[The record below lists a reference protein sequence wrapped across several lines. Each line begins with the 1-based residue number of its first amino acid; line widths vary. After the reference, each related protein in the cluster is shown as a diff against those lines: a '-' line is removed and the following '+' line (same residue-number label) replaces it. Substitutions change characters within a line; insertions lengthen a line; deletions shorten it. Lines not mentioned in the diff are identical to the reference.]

1 MLKHIKDSA
10 EFNNETAK
18 GKVLVDFFATWCG
31 PCKMLAPIV
40 EKVASEHEDITVLK
54 IDVDEVPDV
63 AAKYGIRSIP
73 TLILFEDGKAVDMKL
88 GYMPEVVVYSF
99 TQHWTIGVAA

>member
-10 EFNNETAK
+10 EFNSEIAK

-31 PCKMLAPIV
+31 PCKMLSPV
-40 EKVASEHEDITVLK
+40 LEKVASEHEELTVLK
-54 IDVDEVPDV
+54 VDVDEVGDV
-63 AAKYGIRSIP
+63 ASQYGIRSIP

-88 GYMPEVVVYSF
+88 GFMPEESVLRF
-99 TQHWTIGVAA
+99 AKLK

>member
-31 PCKMLAPIV
+31 PCKMLSPV
-40 EKVASEHEDITVLK
+40 LEKVASEHEDLTVLK
-54 IDVDEVPDV
+54 VDVDEVGDV

-88 GYMPEVVVYSF
+88 GYMPEESVLRF
-99 TQHWTIGVAA
+99 AKLK

>member
-31 PCKMLAPIV
+31 PCKMLSPIL
-40 EKVASEHEDITVLK
+40 EKVASEHEDLTVLK
-54 IDVDEVPDV
+54 VDVDEVGDV

-73 TLILFEDGKAVDMKL
+73 TLILFENGQPVDMKL
-88 GYMPEVVVYSF
+88 GYMPEDSVLRF
-99 TQHWTIGVAA
+99 AKLK

>member
-31 PCKMLAPIV
+31 PCKMLSPIL
-40 EKVASEHEDITVLK
+40 EKVASEHEDLTVLK
-54 IDVDEVPDV
+54 VDVDEVGDV

-88 GYMPEVVVYSF
+88 GFMPEESVLRF
-99 TQHWTIGVAA
+99 AKLK

>member
-31 PCKMLAPIV
+31 PCKMLSPIL
-40 EKVASEHEDITVLK
+40 EKVAAEHEDLTVLK
-54 IDVDEVPDV
+54 VDVDEVPDV
-63 AAKYGIRSIP
+63 ATQYGIRSIP

-88 GYMPEVVVYSF
+88 GYMPEESVLRF
-99 TQHWTIGVAA
+99 AKLK

>member
-31 PCKMLAPIV
+31 PCKMLAPV
-40 EKVASEHEDITVLK
+40 LEKVASEHEELNVLK

-88 GYMPEVVVYSF
+88 GFMPEESVLRF
-99 TQHWTIGVAA
+99 AKLK

>member
-31 PCKMLAPIV
+31 PCKMLAPV
-40 EKVASEHEDITVLK
+40 LEKAASEHEELNVLK

-88 GYMPEVVVYSF
+88 GFMPEESVLRF
-99 TQHWTIGVAA
+99 AKLK

>member
-31 PCKMLAPIV
+31 PCKMLSPIL
-40 EKVASEHEDITVLK
+40 EKVAAEHEELTVLK
-54 IDVDEVPDV
+54 VDVDEVGDV
-63 AAKYGIRSIP
+63 AAQYGIRSIP

-88 GYMPEVVVYSF
+88 GYMPEESVLRF
-99 TQHWTIGVAA
+99 AKLK

>member
-31 PCKMLAPIV
+31 PCKMLSPIL
-40 EKVASEHEDITVLK
+40 EKVASEHEDLTVLK
-54 IDVDEVPDV
+54 VDVDEVGDV

-88 GYMPEVVVYSF
+88 GFMSEESVLRF
-99 TQHWTIGVAA
+99 AKLK

>member
-10 EFNNETAK
+10 EFNNDTAK

-88 GYMPEVVVYSF
+88 GYMPEESVLRF
-99 TQHWTIGVAA
+99 AKLK

>member
-73 TLILFEDGKAVDMKL
+73 TLLLFEDGKAVDMKL
-88 GYMPEVVVYSF
+88 GYMPEESVLRF
-99 TQHWTIGVAA
+99 AKLK

>member
-88 GYMPEVVVYSF
+88 GFMPEESVLRF
-99 TQHWTIGVAA
+99 AKLK

>member
-31 PCKMLAPIV
+31 PCKMLSPIL
-40 EKVASEHEDITVLK
+40 EKVASEHEDLTILK
-54 IDVDEVPDV
+54 VDVDEVGDV

-88 GYMPEVVVYSF
+88 GFMPEESVLRF
-99 TQHWTIGVAA
+99 AKLK

>member
-31 PCKMLAPIV
+31 PCKMLSPV
-40 EKVASEHEDITVLK
+40 LEKVASEHEDLTVLK
-54 IDVDEVPDV
+54 VDVDEVGDV
-63 AAKYGIRSIP
+63 AAQYGIRSIP

-88 GYMPEVVVYSF
+88 GYMPEESVLRF
-99 TQHWTIGVAA
+99 AKLK

>member
-1 MLKHIKDSA
+1 MTM
-10 EFNNETAK
+10 NNFEQLISGDK
-18 GKVLVDFFATWCG
+18 PVLVDFFATWCG

-40 EKVASEHEDITVLK
+40 EKVASEHEDINVLK

-88 GYMPEVVVYSF
+88 GYMPEESVLRF
-99 TQHWTIGVAA
+99 AKLK

>member
-54 IDVDEVPDV
+54 IDVDEVP
-63 AAKYGIRSIP
+63 
-73 TLILFEDGKAVDMKL
+73 
-88 GYMPEVVVYSF
+88 
-99 TQHWTIGVAA
+99 

>member
-31 PCKMLAPIV
+31 PCKMLTPV
-40 EKVASEHEDITVLK
+40 LEKIANEHEDLTVLK

-63 AAKYGIRSIP
+63 ASKYDIRSIP
-73 TLILFEDGKAVDMKL
+73 TLILFENGQPVDMKL
-88 GYMPEVVVYSF
+88 GYMPEDSVLRF
-99 TQHWTIGVAA
+99 AKLK

>member
-31 PCKMLAPIV
+31 PCKMLSPIL
-40 EKVASEHEDITVLK
+40 EKIASEHEDLTVLK
-54 IDVDEVPDV
+54 VDVDEVGDV
-63 AAKYGIRSIP
+63 AAQYGIRRIP
-73 TLILFEDGKAVDMKL
+73 PLILFEDGKAVDMKL
-88 GYMPEVVVYSF
+88 GFMPEESVLRF
-99 TQHWTIGVAA
+99 AKLK

>member
-10 EFNNETAK
+10 EFNSETAK

-31 PCKMLAPIV
+31 PCKMLSPIL
-40 EKVASEHEDITVLK
+40 EKVAAEHEELTVLK
-54 IDVDEVPDV
+54 VDVDEVGDV
-63 AAKYGIRSIP
+63 ASQYGIRSIP

-88 GYMPEVVVYSF
+88 GYMPEESVLRF
-99 TQHWTIGVAA
+99 AKIK

>member
-31 PCKMLAPIV
+31 PCKMLSPV
-40 EKVASEHEDITVLK
+40 LEKVASEHEDLIILK
-54 IDVDEVPDV
+54 VDVDEVGDV
-63 AAKYGIRSIP
+63 AAQYGIRSIP

-88 GYMPEVVVYSF
+88 GFMPEESVLRF
-99 TQHWTIGVAA
+99 AKLK

>member
-88 GYMPEVVVYSF
+88 GYMPEDSVLRF
-99 TQHWTIGVAA
+99 AKLK

>member
-31 PCKMLAPIV
+31 PCKMLSPIL
-40 EKVASEHEDITVLK
+40 EKVASEHEDLTILK
-54 IDVDEVPDV
+54 VDVDEVGDV
-63 AAKYGIRSIP
+63 AAQYGIRSIP

-88 GYMPEVVVYSF
+88 GYMPEESVLRF
-99 TQHWTIGVAA
+99 AKLK